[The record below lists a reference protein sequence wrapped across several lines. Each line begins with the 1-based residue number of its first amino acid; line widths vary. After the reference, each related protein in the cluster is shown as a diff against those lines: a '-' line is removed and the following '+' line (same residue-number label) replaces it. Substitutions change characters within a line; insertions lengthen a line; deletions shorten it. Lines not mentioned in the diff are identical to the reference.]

1 MQIPAV
7 NKHIKNI
14 ILSNELEEASTFSK
28 METVWNE
35 GNRIVK
41 RIINTNKV
49 YDRYII
55 IDRDK
60 LYHLGHS
67 IKDIGKKISTI
78 SESDKELIKEL
89 LTHLN

>member
-1 MQIPAV
+1 MRRCPIRAAAFARQHTKESTA
-7 NKHIKNI
+7 
-14 ILSNELEEASTFSK
+14 LSCRESVQSSLVLN
-28 METVWNE
+28 
-35 GNRIVK
+35 
-41 RIINTNKV
+41 
-49 YDRYII
+49 II

-89 LTHLN
+89 LIHLN

>member
-1 MQIPAV
+1 
-7 NKHIKNI
+7 
-14 ILSNELEEASTFSK
+14 
-28 METVWNE
+28 METVRKE

-49 YDRYII
+49 YDRNII

-89 LTHLN
+89 LIHLN

>member
-1 MQIPAV
+1 MQIPVV

-14 ILSNELEEASTFSK
+14 ILSNELEEASTISK
-28 METVWNE
+28 METVRKE

-49 YDRYII
+49 HDRYII

-78 SESDKELIKEL
+78 S
-89 LTHLN
+89 

>member
-1 MQIPAV
+1 MIISV
-7 NKHIKNI
+7 GYRVKSKRGIMFNKQYG
-14 ILSNELEEASTFSK
+14 LLE
-28 METVWNE
+28 
-35 GNRIVK
+35 
-41 RIINTNKV
+41 IINTNKV
-49 YDRYII
+49 HDRYII

>member
-1 MQIPAV
+1 MF
-7 NKHIKNI
+7 NKQYG
-14 ILSNELEEASTFSK
+14 LLE
-28 METVWNE
+28 
-35 GNRIVK
+35 
-41 RIINTNKV
+41 IINTNKV
-49 YDRYII
+49 HDRYII

>member
-1 MQIPAV
+1 
-7 NKHIKNI
+7 
-14 ILSNELEEASTFSK
+14 
-28 METVWNE
+28 METVRKE

-49 YDRYII
+49 YDRNII

-67 IKDIGKKISTI
+67 IKDIGKKISII